1 MFYNLFADSAQLS
14 GYLLHFYQIL
24 GNCQYYLDK
33 WGEAKGNYQEA
44 LMLTNGKN
52 DLKEK
57 RAILLTQI
65 GNTTNKL
72 GNLEEA
78 IEIYKENLELHQE
91 IFGEDD
97 LEYAATLM
105 NLALL
110 QEKGKHTKQQI
121 DESIQAFIKC
131 LEICNSLEHEG
142 TSKSR

>member
-1 MFYNLFADSAQLS
+1 MGHWTSFLFHNLFADSAQLS

-97 LEYAATLM
+97 LDTEEDIDVSEFSWSLLATDSQP
-105 NLALL
+105 NH
-110 QEKGKHTKQQI
+110 QVQI
-121 DESIQAFIKC
+121 
-131 LEICNSLEHEG
+131 
-142 TSKSR
+142 